1 MFLLPN
7 YHRSLEVLHYNCEK
21 PRAYFVPA
29 QNKEAAASERRS
41 DSAYFKTLCG
51 DWDFKYYPSV
61 TELEDFTADG
71 FAFTEKIT
79 VPMNWQALLD
89 RGYDVPQYTNVNYP
103 FPVDPPSVPDENPC
117 GVYSRE
123 FNVPESI
130 LESKRVYI
138 NFEGVDSCFYLY
150 INNKFAAYSQ
160 VSHMTSEIDITDHLF
175 AGRNNIKV
183 LVLKWCDGSYLED
196 QDMWRMSG
204 IFREVYLLYRD
215 SVHIKDVFVKQ
226 TLSDDFTSAS
236 LRAELTMCG
245 NAEVSYSLEA
255 ACGCV
260 ISEGKASGGV
270 IEFPVSAPKLWSD
283 EDPYLYKLFIY
294 CGSEV
299 ICLDVG
305 FRKVE
310 IKNKVV
316 YINGKKVKAKGA
328 NRHDSHPLLGHATP
342 YDHMKRDLLIMKAHN
357 INMVRTSHYPNDPR
371 FLSLCDRLGLYV
383 CDECDI
389 ECHGFQ
395 PVGNWAMTSDSEE
408 WTAAYLDRTE
418 RMVEHDKNH
427 PSVIIWSLGNESGI
441 GRNQYA
447 QNAWI
452 RSRDTSRMV
461 HYEGAHTRYCRGRN
475 ETAVTDLESRMY
487 PYYDFPTE
495 YCENKEWTNP
505 PADCVAELNWTSPL
519 FMCEY
524 SHAMGNGP
532 GDLQY
537 YWELIYKYDE
547 FFGGCVWEF
556 IDHSVDIGK
565 LPGEHKY
572 TYGGDFGDRPNDGNF
587 CVDGLVYPNRKPHTG
602 LLEYKNVIR
611 PVTAEAVDL
620 ASGRIRVK
628 NLRYFTPLDDIN
640 MVWSLEKNGKEIFGG
655 TVRSLDIAPQDTAEY
670 TLDCKICGEGFYY
683 LNLSF
688 RMNRSTEWSEVG
700 HEVGFVQLKVE
711 ATAPVYKTEIPE
723 TASLT
728 VDEDGR
734 YITVYAD
741 ETVYRFDKAMGVID
755 TVRHEGKD
763 MICEPILPTVW
774 RAPTDNDRT
783 VKGDWMKFGYD
794 LAMQKCYSMVL
805 NEVTDRYAR
814 ITAEISLGANSKLPI
829 LKATAEYTVLASGE
843 LTVDMQVNVD
853 NAMPFLPRFGLTFTM
868 PEGSENLRYFGYGP
882 HESYID
888 KHQASRMGDFTTTV
902 TENFEHYVRPQENCA
917 HFGTKWVT
925 VWSHAGHGLLVTAMG
940 EDISFNAS
948 HFSASQLTDTAH
960 DYELVPQTKTYL
972 TVDYKQSGV
981 GSNSCGPKLM
991 ERYQLNEKS
1000 FSFKVSVRPVFAGDL

>member
-357 INMVRTSHYPNDPR
+357 INMVLTSHYPNDPR